1 MKIRKFVCLAL
12 ALSLIMAM
20 LAGCGSSA
28 NTDTPATPSTPS
40 TSSPAPVES
49 EEPAASEDPVT
60 SEEPAA
66 SEEPGVTENAVDF
79 NGTYKCIVMGPM
91 GEQNI
96 NLIVTTDENGN
107 VTGSYNNYELTSG
120 VLNGNQFEL
129 KTEMQNPALGM
140 MEVTITGTVD
150 GENIAGSVVTVVS
163 TAELTGTRE

>member
-28 NTDTPATPSTPS
+28 NTETPATSNTPAV
-40 TSSPAPVES
+40 SSPAPVES
-49 EEPAASEDPVT
+49 KEPTA
-60 SEEPAA
+60 SEEPVA
-66 SEEPGVTENAVDF
+66 SEEPGPAENAVDF